1 MSQVTPINPKSGSRP
16 SPLAHPTRNS
26 LSEEVRAKVTT
37 LLVARMAD
45 AIDMVLMAKQA
56 HWNVKG
62 PQFRALHQQ
71 FDEVHDAARSAMD
84 LIAERA
90 VMLGAQVHGTLRAA
104 ARASSLDEYP
114 LDICDGQA
122 HVVAL
127 GDRLS
132 QFGRLMRDAID
143 SAEELGDADTADMFT
158 EISRAIDMQTWM
170 VETHQIREY

>member
-1 MSQVTPINPKSGSRP
+1 MSQVTPINPKAGARTN
-16 SPLAHPTRNS
+16 PLAHPTRNS
-26 LSEEVRAKVTT
+26 LSEPVRAQVTT
-37 LLVARMAD
+37 LLVARMVD

-71 FDEVHDAARSAMD
+71 FDEVHDAARAAMD

-90 VMLGAQVHGTLRAA
+90 IMLGAQVHGTIRAA
-104 ARASSLDEYP
+104 ARHSSLDEYP
-114 LDICDGQA
+114 LDISDGQA

-132 QFGRLMRDAID
+132 QFGRLIRDAID
-143 SAEELGDADTADMFT
+143 QADDMGDADTADMFT

-170 VETHQIREY
+170 VETHQIRD